1 MREHAGDAP
10 TMRAQAAMDRGDWQ
24 GALEPLLSLQG
35 NRPLSSAELELLA
48 QAAYGSGDLE
58 GAVEAWERL
67 HTRGTASGD
76 IQGAARAAT
85 TVALLLMVDTGLMA
99 PVRGWATRAERLLAD
114 QPESDTN
121 AWLAVVH
128 TYERFMS
135 GDMSQ
140 AGHWARRA
148 IDLGDRHDA
157 PAPAAIGRLA
167 TARLAI
173 LDGHVDEG
181 LHLLDE
187 AATATMSGE
196 LDPFSVGIV
205 YCELICAMQGL
216 AQYDRAE
223 QWTTAMET
231 WRRESAV
238 GTMSGR
244 CRVHRAEILC
254 LRGSCDEAEEEA
266 LHACEELRPWMRREY
281 GWPLTELGRIR
292 LRKGDLEGAEEAFLA
307 AHENGWDPQPG
318 LALLRLAQGD
328 VSAASSLI
336 AQSLDQPSN
345 VPSKERPPYGGL
357 RRAPLLDAQTEIA
370 VAAGDV
376 DTARRAS
383 EELSTIAQ
391 TFRSRALMASAALA
405 RGRVALAS
413 GEVSTGEAE
422 SREAVAAWSE
432 VGAPYE
438 ASVARLVLA
447 EALRAGGGDD
457 AALMELR
464 AARSAFDRIGARRL
478 ADETALAA
486 RRVLGEDS
494 HRSPTP
500 APAASVAV
508 AVAVEAVSESPGD
521 GVFRRDGDTRSV
533 VYGGLAVVLRDL
545 KGMRYIAHLLAA
557 AGREFHV
564 LELVAAERG
573 VPLVIPSVGSEQMTA
588 AFPADAGPVIDD
600 QAKEAYRR
608 RLADIDDDIDEATR
622 LGDAERVAMAE
633 ADRDYLVRELSRA
646 FGLGGKARRLD
657 STAERARTSVT
668 RSIRYA
674 LERLAEHHSVLA
686 EHLRATLRTG
696 TYCGYFPDPRVPP
709 TWQL

>member
-1 MREHAGDAP
+1 MHVPEPAGDAP
-10 TMRAQAAMDRGDWQ
+10 ALRAQTAMDRGDWQ
-24 GALEPLLSLQG
+24 GALELLESTEG
-35 NRPLSSAELELLA
+35 DRPLSSGELELLA
-48 QAAYGSGDLE
+48 RAAYGSGDLE
-58 GAVEAWERL
+58 GAIEAWERL
-67 HTRGTASGD
+67 HTRATADGD
-76 IQGAARAAT
+76 IHGAARAAT
-85 TVALLLMVDTGLMA
+85 TVALMLMVDTGLMA
-99 PVRGWATRAERLLAD
+99 PVRGWATRADRLLAD
-114 QPESDTN
+114 QPESDAN

-140 AGHWARRA
+140 AGHWASRA
-148 IDLGDRHDA
+148 AEVGDRHDA
-157 PAPAAIGRLA
+157 PAAAAIGRLA

-173 LDGHVDEG
+173 LDGNVDEG
-181 LHLLDE
+181 LQLLDE

-231 WRRESAV
+231 WRHESAF

-292 LRKGDLEGAEEAFLA
+292 LRKGDLFGAEEAFLA

-328 VSAASSLI
+328 ASAASSLI
-336 AQSLDQPSN
+336 TRALDEPSN
-345 VPSKERPPYGGL
+345 LPSKERPPYGSL

-376 DTARRAS
+376 DAARRAS
-383 EELSTIAQ
+383 EELSTIAE

-405 RGRVALAS
+405 RGRVALAN
-413 GEVSTGEAE
+413 GDVSTCEAE
-422 SREAVAAWSE
+422 CRDAVAAWSE

-438 ASVARLVLA
+438 ASVSRLVLA
-447 EALRAGGGDD
+447 EALASAGERD

-464 AARSAFDRIGARRL
+464 AAQSACDRIGASRR
-478 ADETALAA
+478 ADEAALAA
-486 RRVLGEDS
+486 QRISGGDS
-494 HRSPTP
+494 PPLP
-500 APAASVAV
+500 APAPAGSTA
-508 AVAVEAVSESPGD
+508 ESAD
-521 GVFRRDGDTRSV
+521 GSVFRRAGDTRSIA
-533 VYGGLAVVLRDL
+533 YGGSAVVLRDL
-545 KGMRYIAHLLAA
+545 KGMRYIAHLLAGP
-557 AGREFHV
+557 GREFHI

-573 VPLVIPSVGSEQMTA
+573 APLVIPSTAAEPMTA
-588 AFPADAGPVIDD
+588 AFPADAGPVLDD
-600 QAKEAYRR
+600 RAKEAYRR

-657 STAERARTSVT
+657 STSERARTSVT
-668 RSIRYA
+668 RSLRYA
-674 LERLAEHHSVLA
+674 LDRIGEHHPVLA
-686 EHLRATLRTG
+686 DHLRATLRTG
-696 TYCGYFPDPRVPP
+696 TYCGYFPDPRVPS